1 MPLHTLLP
9 VIAWWP
15 MPGAAPCGNCLILV
29 RYHPF
34 DLFLIRLIQNRIS
47 IELALALGALG
58 SQDVALKR
66 VTALDFASTR
76 LLEALRRSA
85 VCL

>member
-1 MPLHTLLP
+1 
-9 VIAWWP
+9 
-15 MPGAAPCGNCLILV
+15 MPGAASCGNCLILV

-34 DLFLIRLIQNRIS
+34 DLLLIRLIQNRVP

-66 VTALDFASTR
+66 VTAFNFARTR
-76 LLEALRRSA
+76 LLEALRCSA